1 MAVTWNLFQICVTSM
16 VTIDKFFCQMC
27 AHKYDLYNNNFFCHT
42 CYTNTPIWSQ
52 QTQQEKLKICHI
64 MSHMSHKYISMVT
77 TNTVSCHTMSS
88 HIILRYHWYCPQLE
102 GSDRDW
108 WALRLPS
115 IAGVPI
121 NSKSSHQ
128 FLEFP
133 SISGVPINSGHISW
147 CMDHV
152 IHSMWCPENFQ
163 QQSLLFTTGLLEE
176 GLASWKHL

>member
-115 IAGVPI
+115 IPRVSI
-121 NSKSSHQ
+121 NSWSSHQ
-128 FLEFP
+128 YLEFP
-133 SISGVPINSGHISW
+133 SIPATSRDAWTMWFTACDVLKVFNSKVFYLPKVYW
-147 CMDHV
+147 RRA
-152 IHSMWCPENFQ
+152 WPLENT
-163 QQSLLFTTGLLEE
+163 SN
-176 GLASWKHL
+176 